1 MSNNDAATSTWQPYT
16 QPSQMHLQDDHHLS
30 PPQAWALVG
39 SGFVGFECPK
49 MFLRSLNG
57 IWGWIGFCGQICRQ
71 PTRPSDLHRIRD
83 SKSLLI
89 FRSWQ
94 PRQACRSVKAL
105 TTVFTESNIPKY
117 SCLKYDDDDD
127 ADIYIGDK
135 DLMKIIIWGA
145 LKESD
150 IWDELLLG
158 FSSLKCG
165 SGSGCFW

>member
-1 MSNNDAATSTWQPYT
+1 MNLARWLSSSAPTSSLIMMTIMMIHCAHGFKITFW
-16 QPSQMHLQDDHHLS
+16 
-30 PPQAWALVG
+30 VG
-39 SGFVGFECPK
+39 SGFVYFECPK

-150 IWDELLLG
+150 IWVELLLG